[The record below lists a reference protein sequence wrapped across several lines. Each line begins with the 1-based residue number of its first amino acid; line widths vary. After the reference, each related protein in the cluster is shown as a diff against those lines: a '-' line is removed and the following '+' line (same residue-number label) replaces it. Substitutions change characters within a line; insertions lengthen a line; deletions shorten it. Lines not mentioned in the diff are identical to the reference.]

1 MTSLAR
7 AVAALVVLLIGGHDT
22 RWHAVRP
29 GVAEQEMQM
38 AERGPLSAVR
48 VVVLRL
54 DPALLRF
61 ALDTATR
68 EWGTRSAWTID
79 RIPDA
84 GIVAFN
90 AGQFGAG
97 TPWGWLV
104 RDGVEE
110 HPPGSGTVAMAFVMD
125 SAGSPALVM
134 PGEFSRVRGHVKLA
148 FQSYPALLAGPGVL
162 PWELQGAGRGV
173 DLEHRD
179 SRLAIGVLADGSL
192 IVALTRFTGLGP
204 SGEFLRWGPTA
215 VEMVEFMSALGCQ
228 RAMLLDGGIS
238 SQLAYRDTA
247 GALLRWANLRAV
259 PVGMVV
265 TAAASH

>member
-1 MTSLAR
+1 MR
-7 AVAALVVLLIGGHDT
+7 AVAALAVLLTGRHDASW
-22 RWHAVRP
+22 RAVRP
-29 GVAEQEMQM
+29 GVAEQETQM

-79 RIPDA
+79 RIPLESV
-84 GIVAFN
+84 VAFN

-97 TPWGWLV
+97 AAWGWLV
-104 RDGVEE
+104 RDGIEE
-110 HPPGSGTVAMAFVMD
+110 QAPGSGTVAMAFVID

-134 PGEFSRVRGHVKLA
+134 PSELAKVRGHVKLA
-148 FQSYPALLAGPGVL
+148 FQSYPALLTAPGVL
-162 PWELQGAGRGV
+162 PWELQAPGRGV

-179 SRLAIGVLADGSL
+179 SRLAIGVRADGSL
-192 IVALTRFTGLGP
+192 IVALTRFAGIGVG
-204 SGEFLRWGPTA
+204 GEFLPWGPTA
-215 VEMVEFMSALGCQ
+215 VEMARFMMGLGCE

-238 SQLAYRDTA
+238 SQLAYRDSA
-247 GALLRWANLRAV
+247 GALSRWANLRPV
-259 PVGMVV
+259 PLGMVV
-265 TAAASH
+265 TPLASR